1 MKVGVN
7 GAVRDIS
14 DLKVGANGAV
24 RAVSEA
30 YIGVNGAVKKVWPT
44 YSIVKTEHID
54 KYLNRYSTK
63 NMKILYG
70 ISGTPW
76 RWDGPN
82 GFWND
87 YTLEEGPIY
96 IYVRSGYNVD
106 EKDLYLNGNK
116 LSIKNATMTSVNNG
130 LVINSANSSI
140 STGVL
145 GATTAFV
152 GISSID
158 SNLFDAVYRFSLS
171 GLGTSEEYATGVGL
185 SGAGRTTNF
194 LFYSDTGESTHVIC
208 DKYIV
213 QS

>member
-54 KYLNRYSTK
+54 KYLSVYSRD
-63 NMKILYG
+63 NELYT
-70 ISGTPW
+70 ITNTPW
-76 RWDGPN
+76 SW
-82 GFWND
+82 D
-87 YTLEEGPIY
+87 YTGGVVPVTELSGGPIY
-96 IYVRSGYNVD
+96 VYTRNFYSETDV
-106 EKDLYLNGNK
+106 YLNGDK
-116 LSIKNATMTSVNNG
+116 LSIRNAELNYTIENG
-130 LVINSANSSI
+130 SGYDKYSWGVSTGLGGNIALFAGFSGVKANS
-140 STGVL
+140 
-145 GATTAFV
+145 
-152 GISSID
+152 
-158 SNLFDAVYRFSLS
+158 FDVVYRFQIS
-171 GLGTSEEYATGVGL
+171 GVNEGYETGAIVIGGSKKTSTL
-185 SGAGRTTNF
+185 KFTTNF
-194 LFYSDTGESTHVIC
+194 GNPKRVIC

>member
-54 KYLNRYSTK
+54 KYLSSDTRDNE
-63 NMKILYG
+63 LYT
-70 ISGTPW
+70 ITNTPW
-76 RWDGPN
+76 SW
-82 GFWND
+82 D
-87 YTLEEGPIY
+87 YTGGVAPMTTLSGGPIY
-96 IYVRSGYNVD
+96 VYTRNFYSETDV
-106 EKDLYLNGNK
+106 YLNGDK
-116 LSIKNATMTSVNNG
+116 LSIRNAKLNYTIKNGSGYGKFSWGVSTG
-130 LVINSANSSI
+130 LGDNISLFAGFSGVKANS
-140 STGVL
+140 
-145 GATTAFV
+145 
-152 GISSID
+152 
-158 SNLFDAVYRFSLS
+158 FDVVYRFSIS
-171 GLGTSEEYATGVGL
+171 GENESYETGDIVIGGSRKTSTLQY
-185 SGAGRTTNF
+185 STNSS
-194 LFYSDTGESTHVIC
+194 YPKRVVC